1 FREESTTED
10 SKPNG
15 GARRGSAVADALSL
29 PMPKGRGI
37 SRTTDE
43 QGQILAHL
51 VNSSTPSNIL
61 SAFTS
66 PLNTLL
72 SGVNTYQL
80 HRIGGDVGVIGAEVG
95 RVGAEVSH

>member
-37 SRTTDE
+37 SRTTDD
-43 QGQILAHL
+43 QAWSMAGVLPAL
-51 VNSSTPSNIL
+51 SNGSS
-61 SAFTS
+61 
-66 PLNTLL
+66 
-72 SGVNTYQL
+72 
-80 HRIGGDVGVIGAEVG
+80 G
-95 RVGAEVSH
+95 RT